1 MFAWTYE
8 YHNFKNE
15 ATSIA
20 EGSHGRLKKI
30 LIGSQNG
37 VVSIQE
43 AIHEFTLISS
53 SSSSSVA
60 TNDGLIFL
68 GCLFLFCISSSL
80 AAIDVVVRL
89 HLRSMLSID
98 DGLAIEKV
106 FHSDLLLNNN

>member
-43 AIHEFTLISS
+43 AIHEFTNRDLVKIRKCMQF
-53 SSSSSVA
+53 SVHQ
-60 TNDGLIFL
+60 FP
-68 GCLFLFCISSSL
+68 
-80 AAIDVVVRL
+80 
-89 HLRSMLSID
+89 
-98 DGLAIEKV
+98 IEHIKEK
-106 FHSDLLLNNN
+106 LLLRGVVHKVSRWAKNRMMKQLKLYKTYDD